1 MAVKKARKAEEEAKE
16 HKANEELRRKKGKVR
31 RLPHP
36 AHLPPAELLRTT
48 HGAAGFRTDQRGDET
63 QRSAKGS

>member
-31 RLPHP
+31 RLPY
-36 AHLPPAELLRTT
+36 PPISPR
-48 HGAAGFRTDQRGDET
+48 
-63 QRSAKGS
+63 